1 MEYLLYGVVLLGAFA
16 GAFLFFR
23 SPTAYIGLGKAILSA
38 LLPSIIKAV
47 APKDLTEEQR
57 EKIRMGQDPFR
68 KRQKGE

>member
-38 LLPSIIKAV
+38 LPSIIKAV
-47 APKDLTEEQR
+47 APKDFTEEQR